1 MGVFDVDYSKLHE
14 RTDLPYAV
22 RTIEHAPIPLADG
35 TVLSAKLWLPEGL
48 VTARGVILEYL
59 PYRKDEFTALRD
71 EIRHAYFAGCGYA
84 AVRVDIRG
92 TGDSSGIIQDEY
104 PLQEQEDCLEVFD
117 WIAAQE
123 WSAGNIAMIGKSWGG
138 FNGLQMAAYNHA
150 ALKTIVSLCS
160 TDDRY
165 ADDVH
170 YRGGTLMGS
179 DMLWWASTMFAYNAR
194 PPFPRFVGDKWRD
207 MWLERLE
214 KTPPFVET
222 WLEHQARDDYWR
234 QGSICEDYSAVRI
247 PVLTMSGWAD
257 GYTDAVFRLM
267 DNLDVPK
274 RAIIGPWAHEFPDLA
289 IPGPQIGYLQECVS
303 WFDRWLATDAKDEPH
318 EDSFVVYLQDSV
330 APQTTYDYRSGEW
343 VDLLATEI
351 ASVDVMAPLTG
362 QQALINRQHH
372 GLYSGVFCP
381 FGQEGDLP
389 DDQTIDNALATSFTL
404 APAQEPLNILGKTR
418 VKLRLKSD
426 HSTGN
431 VHARLTDVSPKGEKT
446 YITAG
451 QFNLTHRHS
460 HATPEE
466 LPIDE
471 WFDVEFGLDAIGYQL
486 PAGHR
491 LEISLSPTYW
501 PQIWPS
507 TAVVGLTIDLD
518 YSRVLVPQAV
528 EPVVTE
534 LPFLQAE
541 TAKPL
546 AKTILREGSRTRR
559 VIKSLTTREWLLDDF
574 SDEGLRRLDHN
585 GITYGTKNHN
595 LWRVCENE
603 PLSAVTESNWE
614 VDLSDADI
622 SIHVDTQSRL
632 SCDADNFYLV
642 NSLQAYEEGKEIYRN
657 TWEKT
662 IPRRFC

>member
-1 MGVFDVDYSKLHE
+1 MGVFDVDYSKIRE
-14 RTDLPYAV
+14 RTDLPYSV
-22 RTIEHAPIPLADG
+22 KVTEHTPIPLSDG

-48 VTARGVILEYL
+48 AKARGVVLEYL

-71 EIRHAYFAGCGYA
+71 EIRHGYFAGCGYA
-84 AVRVDIRG
+84 AIRVDIRG

-104 PLQEQEDCLEVFD
+104 PVQEQEDCLEVFD

-123 WSAGNIAMIGKSWGG
+123 WSAGNVAMIGKSWGG
-138 FNGLQMAAYNHA
+138 FNGLQMAVRNHP
-150 ALKTIVSLCS
+150 ALKTIISLCS

-194 PPFPRFVGDKWRD
+194 PPFPRFVGDQWRD
-207 MWLERLE
+207 MWLERME

-222 WLEHQARDDYWR
+222 WLEHQQRDVYWE
-234 QGSICEDYSAVRI
+234 QGSVCEDYSAIRI

-289 IPGPQIGYLQECVS
+289 IPGPQIGYLQECIS
-303 WFDRWLATDAKDEPH
+303 WFDRWLATDATSEPH
-318 EDSFVVYLQDSV
+318 EDSFIVYLQDSV
-330 APQTTYDYRSGEW
+330 APQTSYDYREGQW
-343 VDLLATEI
+343 VDLLATDI
-351 ASVDVMAPLTG
+351 SSVDVMESLSG
-362 QQALINRQHH
+362 QQTLINRQHH
-372 GLYSGVFCP
+372 GMYSGVFCP

-389 DDQTIDNALATSFTL
+389 DDQTIDNALAATWTL
-404 APAQEPLNILGKTR
+404 PVADEPLNLLGNPR
-418 VKLRLKSD
+418 VNLWLKSD
-426 HSTGN
+426 QPTGN
-431 VHARLTDVSPKGEKT
+431 VHARLTDVSPTGEKT

-460 HATPEE
+460 HASPEA
-466 LPIDE
+466 LPVDE
-471 WFDVEFGLDAIGYQL
+471 WFDVSFRLDAIGYQL

-507 TAVVGLTIDLD
+507 VSLARLEVDLD
-518 YSRVLVPQAV
+518 RSQILVPQCA
-528 EPVVTE
+528 EPVLTE
-534 LPFLQAE
+534 LPFTQAE

-546 AKTILREGSRTRR
+546 EKTILREGSRTRQ
-559 VIKSLTTREWLLDDF
+559 VIKSLTTHEWVLDDF
-574 SDEGLRRLDHN
+574 SDEGLRMLDHN

-595 LWRVCENE
+595 IWRIQEND

-622 SIHVDTQSRL
+622 SIHVETQSRL

-642 NSLQAYEEGKEIYRN
+642 NSMQAYEEGKEVFRN